1 MKEIF
6 PKTLIYKIFFQVFR
20 NGRRFD
26 FKGRR
31 DLEGIIEYMKEQAKL
46 PSMEI
51 KSVLEMQNNMART
64 DATIIG
70 YFTEMGDMF
79 EEYIGA
85 ANELRGMVSSFFST
99 QYFKDIMEWLL
110 KI

>member
-6 PKTLIYKIFFQVFR
+6 PKTLINKIFFQVFR

-85 ANELRGMVSSFFST
+85 ANELRGMVSIFFLHN
-99 QYFKDIMEWLL
+99 IL
-110 KI
+110 KILWNVF